1 MADLF
6 QGAQLPDVT
15 TTQTAQTT
23 APDWYSNFLSGLA
36 LSGQGAVQAGGVA
49 PLSGLQK
56 QAMEMAPTAI
66 TAGQPSLS
74 TAQQFATGA
83 GTTPATSMVG
93 DYMNPFTTS
102 VLDEIARRG
111 QKQWQETI
119 APSVTGG
126 AVGSGQFGSRRG
138 IEALTR
144 AGRDV
149 SANILGTQAATA
161 STAFDNALRAAQA
174 QKTAE
179 LQAAQTLGQIGQQ
192 QYTQGT
198 GGLGVLS
205 GLGAQEQA
213 QKQAE
218 LNYPMTAQANLANI
232 MRGFTIPTTQTQ
244 TYKGPVP
251 GAYGLSPLQQIL
263 GLATGAGSVLM
274 PKYDASGN
282 VIPNSSV
289 LSGSI
294 KGIQDL
300 LRLLKDQNVSTAT
313 SGGSI
318 DPTTGAPY
326 DVGGSSYTGGL
337 IGGSETLPTQPGID
351 YSLLDFLQ

>member
-15 TTQTAQTT
+15 TTQTATTT
-23 APDWYSNFLSGLA
+23 APDWYNNFLSGLA
-36 LSGQGAVQAGGVA
+36 SSGQSAVQAGGVA
-49 PLSGLQK
+49 PLSDLQK
-56 QAMEMAPTAI
+56 QAMAMAPTAI
-66 TAGQPSLS
+66 QAGQPALS
-74 TAQQFATGA
+74 TAQQFATNV
-83 GTTPATSMVG
+83 GTTPSASMVG
-93 DYMNPFTTS
+93 NYMNPFTAS
-102 VLDEIARRG
+102 VLDEINRRG
-111 QKQWQETI
+111 QQQWRQTI

-126 AVGSGQFGSRRG
+126 AVGSGQFGSQRG
-138 IEALTR
+138 IQALAQ

-149 SANILGTQAATA
+149 NANILGTQATTA
-161 STAFDNALRAAQA
+161 ATAFDNAIKAAQS
-174 QKTAE
+174 QQ
-179 LQAAQTLGQIGQQ
+179 QANLLASQTLGQIGQQ
-192 QYTQGT
+192 QYAQGA

-218 LNYPMTAQANLANI
+218 MNYPMTAQANFANL
-232 MRGFTIPTTQTQ
+232 MRGFNIPTSQTQ

-274 PKYDASGN
+274 PKYRADGTM
-282 VIPNSSV
+282 IPDSS
-289 LSGSI
+289 LLTGSL

-300 LRLLKDQNVSTAT
+300 MGLLKGQSNLSLPS

-326 DVGGSSYTGGL
+326 DVGGSYTGT
-337 IGGSETLPTQPGID
+337 IGDTGVD
-351 YSLLDFLQ
+351 YSLLDIFQ